1 MQKKHFYRVFVGKNM
16 LNKLIFWENLNKKLK
31 KTTFLLN
38 FMSKN
43 NSNHM
48 FFAKKKGCSHK
59 ISKSKHYK

>member
-1 MQKKHFYRVFVGKNM
+1 M
-16 LNKLIFWENLNKKLK
+16 LNKLIFGKILTKKIK
-31 KTTFLLN
+31 KIAFLLN

-48 FFAKKKGCSHK
+48 FFAKNKDSSHK